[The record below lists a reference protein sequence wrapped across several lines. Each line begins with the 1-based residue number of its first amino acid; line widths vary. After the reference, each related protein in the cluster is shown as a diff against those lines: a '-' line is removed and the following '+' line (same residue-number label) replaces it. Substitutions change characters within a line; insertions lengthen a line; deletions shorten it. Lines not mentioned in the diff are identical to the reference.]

1 MANDILIQTRDLTK
15 AFGRIKAVDNL
26 SINVKKGDIYGFL
39 GPNGSGKTTTIR
51 MILGLIHP
59 DRGSVTISGKDIHKD
74 FKEYVSRVGAIVETP
89 VFYGY
94 LSGYENLKLM
104 ANLTP
109 GIKKGRIE
117 EVIDIV
123 GLKGREGD
131 KVKTYSLGMKQRLG
145 IAQALL
151 SNPELLI
158 LDEPT
163 NGLDPYGMKEIRD
176 MIKRLAHEHQITFI
190 ISSHLLNEIQQVCNR
205 VCIIMKGQLVKEEY
219 VENLLHAKK
228 EVLEIHTPDKQVA
241 FDILKKSGLAA
252 SLELFDKGVVATVET
267 GMSAKINHYLVT
279 NNLLVKYMIPKGGS
293 LEELFFEL
301 TGGQ

>member
-1 MANDILIQTRDLTK
+1 MSQKVLLEIRGLAKTYGK
-15 AFGRIKAVDNL
+15 IKAVDNL
-26 SINVKKGDIYGFL
+26 SMSVNKGDIYGFL

-51 MILGLIHP
+51 IILGLISA
-59 DRGSVTISGKDIHKD
+59 DSGYVRVNGKDINKD
-74 FKEYVSRVGAIVETP
+74 FKKYVSNVGAIVETP
-89 VFYGY
+89 TFYGY
-94 LSGYENLKLM
+94 LSGYDNLNLM

-117 EVIDIV
+117 EVLEIV

-131 KVKTYSLGMKQRLG
+131 KVRTYSLGMKQRLG

-151 SNPELLI
+151 SSPELLI

-176 MIKRLAHEHQITFI
+176 MVKRLAREQGITFI
-190 ISSHLLNEIQQVCNR
+190 LSSHLLNEMQQVCNR
-205 VCIIMKGQLVKEEY
+205 VCIIKKGHLVKEDY
-219 VENLLHAKK
+219 VENLIQTRN
-228 EVLEIHTPDKQVA
+228 EVVEIHTPDKQLACDV
-241 FDILKKSGLAA
+241 LKKSGLAVCM
-252 SLELFDKGVVATVET
+252 EEIRKGISVTIES
-267 GMSAKINHYLVT
+267 GMSAKINQCLFS
-279 NNLLVKYMIPKGGS
+279 NNVRVNYAVPKNGS